1 VKRGFEYKSIY
12 KCSRVIGE
20 IDRNKLLN
28 YKIKEDMPKNNIIF
42 PFLFDKSLTDYSKFL
57 KNSWDETI
65 DNDKNCFFKL
75 YKLFLVPNIQQN
87 LRNVFIFNHK
97 TPKKLDF
104 HTFSCKTDKC
114 QICKFVFY
122 KNYLYIKN
130 NFCLPLLTNSTCNSS
145 NVIYIIFCIKCKS
158 FYVGQTSRCI
168 KIRIMEHVS
177 RVKSYKNFKINTS
190 EVGFHFGQEDHDIDK
205 DFRFLIFQKEED
217 YKKRI
222 SIETDLINIFIGLK
236 SKIINKDIPSL
247 YNINSLTF
255 S

>member
-1 VKRGFEYKSIY
+1 
-12 KCSRVIGE
+12 
-20 IDRNKLLN
+20 
-28 YKIKEDMPKNNIIF
+28 
-42 PFLFDKSLTDYSKFL
+42 
-57 KNSWDETI
+57 
-65 DNDKNCFFKL
+65 
-75 YKLFLVPNIQQN
+75 
-87 LRNVFIFNHK
+87 
-97 TPKKLDF
+97 
-104 HTFSCKTDKC
+104 
-114 QICKFVFY
+114 
-122 KNYLYIKN
+122 
-130 NFCLPLLTNSTCNSS
+130 
-145 NVIYIIFCIKCKS
+145 
-158 FYVGQTSRCI
+158 
-168 KIRIMEHVS
+168 MEHVS